1 MKDFYNRF
9 EVLESCKNEIEETAE
24 LLIKMYENGGKLLI
38 CGNGGSCADSDHIV
52 GELMKGFMLKR
63 RDKGALLE
71 KLQKCGFEDASFI
84 AENVQMGLPAISLC
98 THSGLISAYAND
110 EKSELVYAQ
119 QVIGYGKENDT
130 LLALSTSGNSKNV
143 VYAAKV
149 AKALGLRVIAITG
162 SKESKLSEMSDVCI
176 RVPETETFKI
186 QELTL
191 PTYHYLCQRLEYHFF
206 GE

>member
-1 MKDFYNRF
+1 MKNFYNRF
-9 EVLESCKNEIEETAE
+9 AVLEASKNQIESSVDM
-24 LLIKMYENGGKLLI
+24 LIQMYEKGGKLLI
-38 CGNGGSCADSDHIV
+38 CGNGGSAADSDHIV

-63 RDKGALLE
+63 RDNGELLKKLE
-71 KLQKCGFEDASFI
+71 KCGYEDAQFI
-84 AENVQMGLPAISLC
+84 AENVQLGLPAISLC
-98 THSGLISAYAND
+98 AHAGLISAYAND

-119 QVIGYGKENDT
+119 QVLGYAKENDV

-143 VYAAKV
+143 VYAAKI
-149 AKALGLRVIAITG
+149 AKALGIKVISITG
-162 SKESKLSEMSDVCI
+162 QKESKLSEISDVCI

-191 PTYHYLCQRLEYHFF
+191 PTYHYICQRLEYHFF

>member
-1 MKDFYNRF
+1 MKNFYNRF
-9 EVLESCKNEIEETAE
+9 AVLEANKNEIESSVDM
-24 LLIKMYENGGKLLI
+24 LIQMYEKGGKLLI
-38 CGNGGSCADSDHIV
+38 CGNGGSAADSDHIV

-63 RDKGALLE
+63 RDKGELLKKLE
-71 KLQKCGFEDASFI
+71 KCGCEDAQFI
-84 AENVQMGLPAISLC
+84 AENVQLGLPAISLC
-98 THSGLISAYAND
+98 AHAGLISAYAND

-119 QVIGYGKENDT
+119 QVLGYAKENDT

-143 VYAAKV
+143 VYAAKI
-149 AKALGLRVIAITG
+149 AKALGIKVISITG
-162 SKESKLSEMSDVCI
+162 QKESKLSEISDVCI

-191 PTYHYLCQRLEYHFF
+191 PTYHYICQRLEYHFF